1 MRLEFSQWGNFKL
14 LDLDIPS
21 VAYRIFA
28 VIAIASLLAVA
39 VYISRDQRIASM
51 REAAE
56 IKFISEVSRMAATA
70 AAVHHSLAPKAD
82 VKTIEF
88 VFHHLSYRL
97 IDA

>member
-39 VYISRDQRIASM
+39 VYISRDQRIASV
-51 REAAE
+51 REAAHEIE
-56 IKFISEVSRMAATA
+56 IKFISEVSRMAARSRDHLFFGDA
-70 AAVHHSLAPKAD
+70 
-82 VKTIEF
+82 KTEPGAGSGPVALTI
-88 VFHHLSYRL
+88 Y
-97 IDA
+97 